1 MGWRTYA
8 MGYIYHAT
16 QPTRLEGILRTGLT
30 DRAPSKFG
38 GNPGQR
44 GISAT
49 TDFSVVSGGDFGNLV
64 LVLDPR
70 ELRDYEL
77 VPTDYWGDGREK
89 EVRIV
94 GPASGPTIVPSSAI
108 KQLIFITPRLPGFEA
123 RHIQRHGIP
132 VATFWRGEMKQLTE
146 SRKAP
151 KAGTALL
158 RELARKYIRE
168 MMEADFG

>member
-1 MGWRTYA
+1 

-16 QPTRLEGILRTGLT
+16 QPTRLEGILGTGLT

-44 GISAT
+44 GISTT

-94 GPASGPTIVPSSAI
+94 GPASGPTIVPSRAI
-108 KQLIFITPRLPGFEA
+108 KQLIFITPRLPPFRSQIHPATRNSSGNILA
-123 RHIQRHGIP
+123 RRDETANRKSKGSKRRHG
-132 VATFWRGEMKQLTE
+132 TF
-146 SRKAP
+146 
-151 KAGTALL
+151 
-158 RELARKYIRE
+158 ARIHQG
-168 MMEADFG
+168 DDG